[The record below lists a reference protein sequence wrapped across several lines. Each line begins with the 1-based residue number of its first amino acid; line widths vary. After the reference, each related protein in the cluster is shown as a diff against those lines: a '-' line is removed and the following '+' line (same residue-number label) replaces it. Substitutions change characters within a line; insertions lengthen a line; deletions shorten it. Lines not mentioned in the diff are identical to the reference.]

1 MDRSGALRYNLT
13 CSTDDG
19 RIADWIAN
27 QLEKDLGLEN
37 ISATG
42 IVFGPDSL
50 ARVLT
55 VIKKPAEVPPYK
67 VLEAAKALGRRFAVD
82 IIEADIIGEIPLE
95 VVLDCAEYALS
106 VRQIRSSQVVNY
118 G

>member
-13 CSTDDG
+13 CSTEDG

-42 IVFGPDSL
+42 IVLGPDSL

-67 VLEAAKALGRRFAVD
+67 VLRQQSPGEAVAVD
-82 IIEADIIGEIPLE
+82 IDRHYRRNSFGGG
-95 VVLDCAEYALS
+95 LDCAEYALS
-106 VRQIRSSQVVNY
+106 VRQFVQARL
-118 G
+118 